1 MKERLVIIPLSV
13 RLYMDEIADHI
24 IELSRPEHAVR
35 YVHEMVAE
43 INELSYMAD
52 ILPESHSTYIKKHH
66 PDAKRYNIK
75 HGTWCVI
82 FHVEGDFVMVDRIML
97 SASVTDWKQSLK
109 QQEMT

>member
-1 MKERLVIIPLSV
+1 MRERRVIIPLSV
-13 RLYMDEIADHI
+13 RLYKDEIADHI

-52 ILPESHSTYIKKHH
+52 MLPESHSAYIKRHH
-66 PDAKRYNIK
+66 PQAKRLNIK

-82 FHVEGDFVMVDRIML
+82 FHIDGDFVKVDRIVL
-97 SASVTDWKQSLK
+97 SSSITD
-109 QQEMT
+109 

>member
-1 MKERLVIIPLSV
+1 MRERRVIIPLSV

-24 IELSRPEHAVR
+24 IELSRPEHVVR

-52 ILPESHSTYIKKHH
+52 MLPESHSTYIKKHH

-82 FHVEGDFVMVDRIML
+82 FHVEGEYVLVDKIL
-97 SASVTDWKQSLK
+97 PSSLI
-109 QQEMT
+109 TN

>member
-1 MKERLVIIPLSV
+1 MRERRVIIPLSV
-13 RLYMDEIADHI
+13 RLYIDEIADHI
-24 IELSRPEHAVR
+24 IEVSRPEHAVR

-52 ILPESHSTYIKKHH
+52 MLPKSDSSYIKKHH

-82 FHVEGDFVMVDRIML
+82 FHVEGDYVIVDKIL
-97 SASVTDWKQSLK
+97 PSSLI
-109 QQEMT
+109 TY

>member
-1 MKERLVIIPLSV
+1 MRERRVIIPLSV

-52 ILPESHSTYIKKHH
+52 MLPDSHSTYIKKHH

-82 FHVEGDFVMVDRIML
+82 FHVEGEYVIVDKIL
-97 SASVTDWKQSLK
+97 PSSLITD
-109 QQEMT
+109 

>member
-97 SASVTDWKQSLK
+97 SASVTD
-109 QQEMT
+109 

>member
-1 MKERLVIIPLSV
+1 MRERRVIIPLSV

-52 ILPESHSTYIKKHH
+52 MLPESHSTYIKKHH

-82 FHVEGDFVMVDRIML
+82 FHVEGEYVIVDKIQP
-97 SASVTDWKQSLK
+97 SSLI
-109 QQEMT
+109 T

>member
-1 MKERLVIIPLSV
+1 MRDRRVIIPLSV

-43 INELSYMAD
+43 IKDLSHIAD
-52 ILPESHSTYIKKHH
+52 MLPDSDSTFIKKHH
-66 PDAKRYNIK
+66 PNAKRYNIK

-82 FHVEGDFVMVDRIML
+82 FHVEDDFVIIDRIMP
-97 SASVTDWKQSLK
+97 SCMVTD
-109 QQEMT
+109 

>member
-52 ILPESHSTYIKKHH
+52 ILPKSHSTYIKKHH

-97 SASVTDWKQSLK
+97 SASVTD
-109 QQEMT
+109 

>member
-1 MKERLVIIPLSV
+1 MRERRVIIPLSV
-13 RLYMDEIADHI
+13 RRYMDEIADHI

-52 ILPESHSTYIKKHH
+52 MLPESHSTYIKKHH

-82 FHVEGDFVMVDRIML
+82 FHVEGEYVIVDKIL
-97 SASVTDWKQSLK
+97 PSSLI
-109 QQEMT
+109 TN

>member
-1 MKERLVIIPLSV
+1 MRERRVIIPLSV

-43 INELSYMAD
+43 INELSYIAD
-52 ILPESHSTYIKKHH
+52 MLPESDSSYIKKHH
-66 PDAKRYNIK
+66 PNAKRYNIK

-82 FHVEGDFVMVDRIML
+82 FHVEGDFVMVDRIVL
-97 SASVTDWKQSLK
+97 SSAVTD
-109 QQEMT
+109 

>member
-1 MKERLVIIPLSV
+1 MRERRVIIPLSV

-52 ILPESHSTYIKKHH
+52 MLPESHSTYIKKHH

-82 FHVEGDFVMVDRIML
+82 FHVEGEYVLVDKIL
-97 SASVTDWKQSLK
+97 PSSLI
-109 QQEMT
+109 TN

>member
-1 MKERLVIIPLSV
+1 MRERRVIIPLSA

-52 ILPESHSTYIKKHH
+52 MLPESHSTYIKKHH
-66 PDAKRYNIK
+66 PNAKRYNIK

-82 FHVEGDFVMVDRIML
+82 FHVEGEYVIVDKIL
-97 SASVTDWKQSLK
+97 PSSLI
-109 QQEMT
+109 TN

>member
-1 MKERLVIIPLSV
+1 MRERRVIIPLSV

-52 ILPESHSTYIKKHH
+52 MLPESHSTYIKKHH
-66 PDAKRYNIK
+66 PNAKRYNIK
-75 HGTWCVI
+75 HSTWCVI
-82 FHVEGDFVMVDRIML
+82 FHVEGEYVIVDKIL
-97 SASVTDWKQSLK
+97 PSSLITD
-109 QQEMT
+109 

>member
-1 MKERLVIIPLSV
+1 MMERRVIIPLSV

-35 YVHEMVAE
+35 YVHEMMAE
-43 INELSYMAD
+43 INELSYIAD
-52 ILPESHSTYIKKHH
+52 MLPESHSTYIKKFY

-82 FHVEGDFVMVDRIML
+82 FHVEGEYVIVDKIL
-97 SASVTDWKQSLK
+97 PSSLI
-109 QQEMT
+109 TN

>member
-1 MKERLVIIPLSV
+1 MRERRVIIPLSV

-52 ILPESHSTYIKKHH
+52 MLPESHSTYIKKHH

-82 FHVEGDFVMVDRIML
+82 FHVEGEYVIVDKIL
-97 SASVTDWKQSLK
+97 PSSLITD
-109 QQEMT
+109 

>member
-1 MKERLVIIPLSV
+1 MRERRVIIPLSV

-52 ILPESHSTYIKKHH
+52 MLPESHSTYIKKHH

-82 FHVEGDFVMVDRIML
+82 FHVEGEYVIVDKIL
-97 SASVTDWKQSLK
+97 PSSLI
-109 QQEMT
+109 TN

>member
-1 MKERLVIIPLSV
+1 MRERRVIIPLSV

-52 ILPESHSTYIKKHH
+52 MLPESHSTYIKKHH

-82 FHVEGDFVMVDRIML
+82 FHIDGDFVKVDRIVL
-97 SASVTDWKQSLK
+97 SSSITD
-109 QQEMT
+109 

>member
-75 HGTWCVI
+75 HGTWCVTS
-82 FHVEGDFVMVDRIML
+82 MWRATL
-97 SASVTDWKQSLK
+97 
-109 QQEMT
+109 

>member
-1 MKERLVIIPLSV
+1 MRERRVIVPLSV

-52 ILPESHSTYIKKHH
+52 MLPESHSTYIKKHH

-82 FHVEGDFVMVDRIML
+82 FHVEGEYVIVDKIL
-97 SASVTDWKQSLK
+97 PSSLI
-109 QQEMT
+109 TN

>member
-1 MKERLVIIPLSV
+1 MRVRRVIIPLSV

-52 ILPESHSTYIKKHH
+52 MLPESHSTYIKKHH

-82 FHVEGDFVMVDRIML
+82 FHVEGEYVIVDKIL
-97 SASVTDWKQSLK
+97 PSSLITD
-109 QQEMT
+109 

>member
-1 MKERLVIIPLSV
+1 MRERRVIIPLSV

-52 ILPESHSTYIKKHH
+52 MLPVSYSTYIKNLH

-82 FHVEGDFVMVDRIML
+82 FHVDGEYVIVDKIL
-97 SASVTDWKQSLK
+97 PTSLITD
-109 QQEMT
+109 

>member
-1 MKERLVIIPLSV
+1 MRERRVIIPLSV

-52 ILPESHSTYIKKHH
+52 MLPETHSTYIKKHH

-82 FHVEGDFVMVDRIML
+82 FHVEGEYVIVDKIL
-97 SASVTDWKQSLK
+97 PSSLI
-109 QQEMT
+109 TN